1 MIARSSNH
9 FLINIINLSQKKRTN
24 KKERTGSMLKKW
36 SLKSK
41 SLLLKTGLAL
51 GVISLASAVIIGSM
65 IGFAENS
72 AEKNGQLFPAN
83 KQLFD
88 NDYSKI
94 YDQNGN
100 LNPELTITN
109 ANKTAQTGRI
119 SSDATEFW
127 FLDNP
132 NQKYD
137 FDQFFS
143 EYYKRFNEPF
153 VLEIKYGSF
162 SFFDEYV
169 LAVRPKQFLE
179 FTNWFITNVAWGP
192 DLLTLDSF
200 RLVPGVEQNGNAIT
214 LGSHSTLHKEVSEIK
229 FFPDAF
235 FGSLPIHSTIA
246 GPGNEVDSLTY
257 SVFSNETSKKD
268 LDQFLKNIPLASA
281 LKNDIQ
287 REGNSDSTVGFG
299 EIYRASKLVNKTFKI
314 AIGSPTTDQQNR
326 NAPPVYRSPIIVN
339 ENFTQTDLDELKT
352 QYPALNSQTLDLFKT
367 YQIKSVKVTAPTQN
381 NTEPALDLTVAEPG
395 SETILNLNVDLNSLN
410 NSRYVSYKTLLS
422 AYQDNISNYLNFYDM
437 DSYLNNEFYLYQDDN
452 KLNHFYNL
460 FVEAINEN
468 PDLKALSSLE
478 EQQAKVKKY
487 KVVSFEKTNNA
498 QAQEYSLKVNLQEV
512 LENLQEGAS
521 SSLEF
526 VANKANDYSPEGFD
540 DFLEAINY
548 QGGIDPVSLFYTP
561 TDNQARDEQGNPL
574 TGLDSRSYQLY
585 VSVYNNLIKKV
596 VKKYPHLLRQL
607 DGPNVQRTVDS
618 NGVFQYQVVEG
629 PFKGFTP
636 SDRIGLPTVLAALV
650 PGFDGLPID
659 FLKYVATHEYGHH
672 YTLDQGQAFIDR
684 DNPVIVGGLSTRNGA
699 SEASFFSYRALI
711 NYLDARSNL
720 EVVRVNANNQIT
732 PSGKFIRFRFGILDE
747 NGNVLRYETEP
758 LEDIWGTADANDS
771 LSEVLR
777 NKKRRFLQDF
787 SGLTEAAK
795 LRNVA
800 IRDLFFANSFDSDS
814 GTINP
819 SISGLAKAFVKSETE
834 GGTSE
839 YKWAPV
845 TAASIISQ
853 LTDGAGNPLLN
864 RSVFV
869 SPNDQLSFRI
879 FETDPNKSNV
889 ITKINMFN
897 KDGSPVIQVP
907 LNVELS
913 PAELAY
919 VQRQAK
925 VISDSI
931 SATINKNL
939 ADNGWD
945 SAGTVLGGEISA
957 SVGSAIESEGVS
969 ALVEKIK
976 TRSQPSELSP
986 FANRYDEKS
995 RKGFS
1000 YFALENSLSLQLDTL
1015 INNYLSFSNIDTEQ
1029 RAGSRQGTS
1038 ASYIRSDANKIVAV
1052 KKTTGSQKQFSDFD
1066 TYVFPFVRGNKFLGE
1081 ISNADDD
1088 GLIKGINGIAS
1099 NNQLRTTQGLY
1110 NLNFTHTILT
1120 ALGLFD
1126 TPQARNSLI
1135 SYATKPSMQNGTAT
1149 QSSYVLEGAIDFYKK
1164 IAEALRSAT
1173 GMSNADKAATG
1184 IAKIDDENVLVVNPF
1199 GSGLSALDHSLLG
1212 SLPTNKKIEVK
1223 ATSASTQTMSTFNSK
1238 NLSELLSFVSLDYS
1252 KATYDA
1258 QTKRYNWDVA
1268 YAQSKFDL
1276 NSIEKLPA
1284 PNLPAAA
1291 TLKAAITAASTN
1303 TTAQN
1308 QALAN
1313 YAIYLFRHSN
1323 LFMSVKDFS
1332 PATDLVKNRAV
1343 FSQLYGVTML
1353 DRNFTRYYVEDLTP
1367 ELDDGVNFDTKRLQA
1382 FFAKFVKDN
1391 KLEAVQSQL
1400 SFHDLLLLTGNIVYY
1415 ANNGNVGL
1423 TLGSFIFGYF
1433 SPGLSSDDVI
1443 NYNATRVEPL
1453 LADKF
1458 TDYVY
1463 NIAET
1468 LTRDYV
1474 QTTYAPNTKD
1484 FENVPNFLGG
1494 LSEAMSGLDYI
1505 VDATNINKVNDT
1517 RTSQTDLAKALQT
1530 IYLGPKYTA
1539 FYDELIKIQP
1549 DAVTKFNDAVYEFFA
1564 ASDEMTRVRQ
1574 ATPNDTN
1581 AIAEALAKQIVA
1593 RQKVT
1598 DAQKVLDELKA
1609 KARGMFFKNN
1619 DNNFFQTNERRTSS
1633 YFGQFISKNN
1643 GYFKDHFE
1651 KLTIGAE
1658 LYDENLNPVIDN
1670 NIRTVDF
1677 NGNKVNKRPEAFFL
1691 SQLYNYGVSKR
1702 TVSGLFRNQNLDAL
1716 ALYGYVP
1723 TELASKIGY
1732 LRFTNV
1738 LTNQAVYL
1746 KVNTQRTN
1754 NIFWLQKQGDPNS
1767 KRTIED
1773 YGYTSWLSD
1782 YALMG
1787 KYRDALLRPGNA
1799 YTVDFVDKDHNF
1811 LQTVDLGD
1819 VQYISENAKS
1829 VEQSPVKIENQNTT
1843 VDGNKRIKTV
1853 ISIDFQFNV
1862 TN

>member
-9 FLINIINLSQKKRTN
+9 FLINIVNVSQKRTN
-24 KKERTGSMLKKW
+24 KKERTGTMLKKW

-51 GVISLASAVIIGSM
+51 GVISLASGVIIGSM

-72 AEKNGQLFPAN
+72 AEKNGQLSSAN

-235 FGSLPIHSTIA
+235 FGSLPIHSTIG
-246 GPGNEVDSLTY
+246 GPGNAVDSLTY

-268 LDQFLKNIPLASA
+268 LDQFLKNIPLESA

-287 REGNSDSTVGFG
+287 REGNSNSTIGFG

-314 AIGSPTTDQQNR
+314 AIGSPTTDQQNSD
-326 NAPPVYRSPIIVN
+326 APSVYRSPIIVN

-352 QYPALNSQTLDLFKT
+352 QYPPLNSQTLDLFKT
-367 YQIKSVKVTAPTQN
+367 YQIKSVKVTAPTQK

-395 SETILNLNVDLNSLN
+395 SEDTLNLNVDLNTLN
-410 NSRYVSYKTLLS
+410 NNRYVSYKTLLS

-437 DSYLNNEFYLYQDDN
+437 DSYVNNEFYLYQDDN

-478 EQQAKVKKY
+478 EQQSKVKKY

-512 LENLQEGAS
+512 SDKSQEGAS

-561 TDNQARDEQGNPL
+561 ADNQARDEQGNPL

-596 VKKYPHLLRQL
+596 IKKYPHLLRQL

-672 YTLDQGQAFIDR
+672 YTLDQGRAFIDR
-684 DNPVIVGGLSTRNGA
+684 DNPVIVGGLSTRGGA

-747 NGNVLRYETEP
+747 SGNVLRYETEP

-800 IRDLFFANSFDSDS
+800 LSDLFFANSFDSDS

-819 SISGLAKAFVKSETE
+819 SISGLAKAFVKSQTE

-879 FETDPNKSNV
+879 FETEPNKPNV

-913 PAELAY
+913 AAELAY

-976 TRSQPSELSP
+976 TRSESSELSP
-986 FANRYDEKS
+986 FNNRFDDES

-1000 YFALENSLSLQLDTL
+1000 YLAFENSLSLQLL
-1015 INNYLSFSNIDTEQ
+1015 NFVGNFSTFSTIDGEQ
-1029 RAGSRQGTS
+1029 TARSRLGDS
-1038 ASYIRSDANKIVAV
+1038 GRYIRSDANKIVAV
-1052 KKTTGSQKQFSDFD
+1052 EKTTGSQKQFSDFD

-1088 GLIKGINGIAS
+1088 GLIERINSIAS
-1099 NNQLRTTQGLY
+1099 DNQLRTTQGLY
-1110 NLNFTHTILT
+1110 NLNFSQTLIT
-1120 ALGLFD
+1120 ALLGRSTGLLSYV
-1126 TPQARNSLI
+1126 TNQASSGSNATGPYVVESLI
-1135 SYATKPSMQNGTAT
+1135 ALRNKINAAIASSTTNETINSKTA
-1149 QSSYVLEGAIDFYKK
+1149 
-1164 IAEALRSAT
+1164 AEA
-1173 GMSNADKAATG
+1173 
-1184 IAKIDDENVLVVNPF
+1184 IAKIDDETRLVVNPF
-1199 GSGLSALDHSLLG
+1199 GTGLTAFDRSLLTAV
-1212 SLPTNKKIEVK
+1212 STSKKINV
-1223 ATSASTQTMSTFNSK
+1223 AASSTAQTPTMSTYNSK

-1252 KATYDA
+1252 KATYNA
-1258 QTKRYNWDVA
+1258 QTKQYNWDIA

-1276 NSIEKLPA
+1276 NAIEKLSA
-1284 PNLPAAA
+1284 SSLPAAA
-1291 TLKAAITAASTN
+1291 TLRAAITAAGTN
-1303 TTAQN
+1303 QTAKN

-1343 FSQLYGVTML
+1343 FSQPYGVTML
-1353 DRNFTRYYVEDLTP
+1353 DKNFTKYYVEDLTP
-1367 ELDDGVNFDTKRLQA
+1367 ELNDGVNFDTKRLQD
-1382 FFAKFVKDN
+1382 FFAKFVKVN
-1391 KLEAVQSQL
+1391 ELEAVQSQL

-1423 TLGSFIFGYF
+1423 TLSSFIFGRF

-1530 IYLGPKYTA
+1530 VYLGPKYTA

-1549 DAVTKFNDAVYEFFA
+1549 DAVNKFNDAEHKLFA
-1564 ASDEMTRVRQ
+1564 ASDEVTKVRR

-1581 AIAEALAKQIVA
+1581 AIAEALANQIVA
-1593 RQKVT
+1593 RQKVRN
-1598 DAQKVLDELKA
+1598 AQNVLDELKA

-1619 DNNFFQTNERRTSS
+1619 DNNFFQRDERRTSS
-1633 YFGQFISKNN
+1633 YFGRFISKNN

-1651 KLTIGAE
+1651 KLTIGTE

-1702 TVSGLFRNQNLDAL
+1702 TVSGLFRNQSLDAL

-1732 LRFTNV
+1732 LRFTNTANNEV
-1738 LTNQAVYL
+1738 IYL

-1754 NIFWLQKQGDPNS
+1754 NIFWLQKQGDSNS
-1767 KRTIED
+1767 KKTIED

-1787 KYRDALLRPGNA
+1787 KYRDALLKPGNA
-1799 YTVDFVDKDHNF
+1799 YTVDFVDRNHNF

-1819 VQYISENAKS
+1819 AQYISENAKA